1 MEFKHKSIQHTKQET
16 DQATVIGSKLSE
28 LANDTDEF
36 IDFDEAD
43 PPTLSPYQ
51 QSLLKILHHE
61 AIISL
66 NRPIMASNKSGSSY
80 DAALQQCIGSA
91 RFIISSLHDA
101 IQPGPTQR
109 QAPFS
114 LFWPSFTW

>member
-1 MEFKHKSIQHTKQET
+1 MEFKHKCIKHTKQET
-16 DQATVIGSKLSE
+16 DQSTVIASKLSE
-28 LANDTDEF
+28 LANDIDEF
-36 IDFDEAD
+36 IDLDEAD

-51 QSLLKILHHE
+51 ESLLRILHHE

-91 RFIISSLHDA
+91 RFIISSLHNA
-101 IQPGPTQR
+101 IQLDTTRR
-109 QAPFS
+109 QFPFS